1 MAAKAANNGILPV
14 RWWRTAVEFLG
25 EVKAELSKV
34 AWPSRDEAVSS
45 TWVVLG
51 AVLVVAAWIFIVDKA
66 TAMMMAGLIRLL
78 G

>member
-1 MAAKAANNGILPV
+1 MAAKAAKKQSLPV
-14 RWWRTAVEFLG
+14 KWWNVSVEFLG

-34 AWPSRDEAVSS
+34 AWPSKDEAVSS

-51 AVLVVAAWIFIVDKA
+51 AVVVVAAWIFLVDKT
-66 TAMMMAGLIRLL
+66 TAMIMAGLIRLL

>member
-1 MAAKAANNGILPV
+1 MAAKAANKGSLPV
-14 RWWRTAVEFLG
+14 RWWRTATEFFG

-51 AVLVVAAWIFIVDKA
+51 AVVVVAAWIFVIDKV
-66 TAMMMAGLIRLL
+66 TAIMMAGLIRLL